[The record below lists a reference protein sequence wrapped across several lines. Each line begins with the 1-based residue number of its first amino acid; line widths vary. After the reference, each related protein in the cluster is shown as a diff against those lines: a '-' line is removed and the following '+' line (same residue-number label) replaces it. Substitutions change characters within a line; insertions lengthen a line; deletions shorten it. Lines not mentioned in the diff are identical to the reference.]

1 MVRDDLEPAF
11 DPQSPE
17 AQSME
22 RVIEVAMERFS
33 LKPFSDAKL
42 DGIAKEASVSKR
54 MIHYHFGNKKG
65 LYQAV
70 LSRAVERLHPPAERL
85 VIDSAIPVDGVR
97 TVVEAVYAQIAE
109 NPVPTRMLHME
120 SLQHVLPLRDIAPLF
135 DHAEVILHLDK
146 LLMLGQD
153 AGVFRP
159 GISAYDVFYLIV
171 ALSFYRTEQ
180 RDLAINIFGID
191 LADEANTEGTRR
203 MTIDA
208 VLAFLT
214 SNIPHS
220 GHNSYLSVTH
230 SVDDEPESAQSIY
243 E

>member
-1 MVRDDLEPAF
+1 MARDDLDLAL

-17 AQSME
+17 AQSMGK
-22 RVIEVAMERFS
+22 VIDVAMKRFCV
-33 LKPFSDAKL
+33 KPFSEAKL
-42 DGIAKEASVSKR
+42 DAIAKEAGVSKR

-70 LSRAVERLHPPAERL
+70 LSRAVELLQPPSHRL
-85 VIDSAIPVDGVR
+85 VIDSAIPVDGIR
-97 TVVEAVYAQIAE
+97 TVVDAMYVQIARH
-109 NPVPTRMLHME
+109 PVAAQMLHME
-120 SLQHVLPLRDIAPLF
+120 SLQHILHLTEIAPLF
-135 DHAEVILHLDK
+135 SQAEVILHLDK

-159 GISAYDVFYLIV
+159 GISAYDVFYLV
-171 ALSFYRTEQ
+171 SGLSFLRSQQ
-180 RDLAINIFGID
+180 RDLAVNMFGID
-191 LADEANTEGTRR
+191 LTNEANTEGVRR

-220 GHNSYLSVTH
+220 GHNSYLSTTQ
-230 SVDDEPESAQSIY
+230 SVDEEPESAQAIY

>member
-1 MVRDDLEPAF
+1 MARDDLDLAL

-17 AQSME
+17 AQSMG
-22 RVIEVAMERFS
+22 RVIDVAMERFCA
-33 LKPFSDAKL
+33 KPFGDAKL
-42 DGIAKEASVSKR
+42 DAIAKEAGVSKR
-54 MIHYHFGNKKG
+54 MVHYHFGNKKG

-70 LSRAVERLHPPAERL
+70 LARAIELLQPPARRL
-85 VIDSAIPVDGVR
+85 VIDSAIPVDGIRVVVDAIYVQVVR
-97 TVVEAVYAQIAE
+97 HPVAAQ
-109 NPVPTRMLHME
+109 MLHME
-120 SLQHVLPLRDIAPLF
+120 SLQHVLHLTEIAPLF
-135 DHAEVILHLDK
+135 TQAEVILHLDK

-159 GISAYDVFYLIV
+159 GISAYDVFYLIS
-171 ALSFYRTEQ
+171 ALSFYRSQQ
-180 RDLAINIFGID
+180 RDLAINVFGID
-191 LADEANTEGTRR
+191 LTDELNTEGVRR

-220 GHNSYLSVTH
+220 GHNSYLST
-230 SVDDEPESAQSIY
+230 SQSIDEEPESAQAIY

>member
-1 MVRDDLEPAF
+1 MVREDLDVALEHPSPDD
-11 DPQSPE
+11 
-17 AQSME
+17 QSMQQ
-22 RVIEVAMERFS
+22 VIDIAMGRFS
-33 LKPFSDAKL
+33 RKPFSDAKL
-42 DGIAKEASVSKR
+42 EGIAKEAGVSKR

-65 LYQAV
+65 LYHAV
-70 LSRAVERLHPPAERL
+70 LCRAIELLQPPSSRL
-85 VIDSAIPVDGVR
+85 VVDSAIPVDGIR
-97 TVVEAVYAQIAE
+97 TVVDALYVQILRNPIAAQL
-109 NPVPTRMLHME
+109 LHME
-120 SLQHVLPLRDIAPLF
+120 SLQHVLDLTDIAPLF
-135 DHAEVILHLDK
+135 SNAEVILHLDK

-159 GISAYDVFYLIV
+159 GISAYDVFYLV
-171 ALSFYRTEQ
+171 SALSFYRTQQ

-191 LADEANTEGTRR
+191 LTNEANTEGVRR

-220 GHNSYLSVTH
+220 GHNSYLSTTQ
-230 SVDDEPESAQSIY
+230 SVDEEPESAQAIY